1 MPTSSAATIDLL
13 VIGFMMLQSG
23 PAPDF
28 HAIRE
33 RHYGTGT
40 KVTRFRCFANS
51 SVRVDEH
58 FSGGRFVIIMAS
70 GTRVDSRLCSF
81 HGSVFSRV
89 DSGSQGVTMSA
100 DAVTLYAAL
109 LRGEITGDAALQTA
123 HRMLELVM
131 DSIPQAIFWKDTD
144 RAYLGCNKVFA
155 DLAGLEPGEVIGKS
169 DLDMPW
175 ADHDAVHF
183 RDWDQIVIDSG
194 KPQFGIVERIHLQD
208 GTALRME
215 TNKVPLLDF
224 DGVVVGILGTSAD
237 VSDRVQAEEEL
248 RQNLEELDERVHL
261 RTAEL
266 SRANHI
272 LRREVDERVR
282 LQAEERQQRAYAE
295 AMRETAAAISRSLD
309 LDDVLDDALVGVER
323 LMSYDL
329 GAAVLLDDENN
340 PVLAHYR
347 AQFGYRTS
355 DIDLT
360 LIAELEKPDE
370 ALLLVDIQSTEMDL
384 ANCRGLCPAAGSIVV
399 APMTVG
405 GQLIGYLVAESA
417 TRGFFSDV
425 HAERLQTVA
434 DQAAAAISNAR
445 LYSRAAELAAVDER
459 QRLAHDLHDSVSQTL
474 WTASLLSGSFS
485 QADIPDDEVRKKM
498 QSIEVLTKGA
508 LAEMRALLLE
518 LRPAALEEASLED
531 LMYQLV
537 AAFESHIALNVNVG
551 VSHIDSISIDAK
563 LALYRIAQEALNN
576 VARHANA
583 KEVSLELAVRSRCIE
598 LTVTDDGCGYQAD
611 EVSSDHMGLVIMAER
626 AEKVGGTLELETSP
640 GAGSTVRIRVPLG
653 TGW

>member
-1 MPTSSAATIDLL
+1 
-13 VIGFMMLQSG
+13 
-23 PAPDF
+23 
-28 HAIRE
+28 
-33 RHYGTGT
+33 
-40 KVTRFRCFANS
+40 
-51 SVRVDEH
+51 
-58 FSGGRFVIIMAS
+58 
-70 GTRVDSRLCSF
+70 
-81 HGSVFSRV
+81 
-89 DSGSQGVTMSA
+89 MSA

-109 LRGEITGDAALQTA
+109 LRGEITGDAALKTA

-131 DSIPQAIFWKDTD
+131 DSIPQAIFWKDID
-144 RAYLGCNKVFA
+144 RNYLGCNKVFA
-155 DLAGLEPGEVIGKS
+155 DLAELEPGELIGKN

-175 ADHDAVHF
+175 ADHEAVHF
-183 RDWDQIVIDSG
+183 RDWDQIVIESG
-194 KPQFGIVERIHLQD
+194 KPQFGISERIHLRD
-208 GTALRME
+208 GTVLRME

-224 DGVVVGILGTSAD
+224 DGVVVGILGTAED
-237 VSDRVQAEEEL
+237 VSDRVRDEEEL
-248 RQNLEELDERVHL
+248 RQNVEELDERVHL

-282 LQAEERQQRAYAE
+282 LQAEERQQRSYAE

-309 LDDVLDDALVGVER
+309 LDDVLDETLVGVER
-323 LMSYDL
+323 LMSHDL
-329 GAAVLLDDENN
+329 GAAILLDDENN

-347 AQFGYRTS
+347 AQFGYGTS
-355 DIDLT
+355 EIDLT
-360 LIAELEKPDE
+360 LIAELEKSDE
-370 ALLLVDIQSTEMDL
+370 TFLVVDIQSAELEL
-384 ANCRGLCPAAGSIVV
+384 AKCRGLCPEAGSVIV

-405 GQLIGYLVAESA
+405 HQLIGYIVAESA
-417 TRGFFSDV
+417 TRGFFSDI
-425 HAERLQTVA
+425 HAGRLQTVA

-485 QADIPDDEVRKKM
+485 RGDIPDDDVRKKM

-531 LMYQLV
+531 LMHQLV
-537 AAFESHIALNVNVG
+537 AAFESHIALKVNVG
-551 VSHIDSISIDAK
+551 VSPIDSISIEAK

-583 KEVSLELAVRSRCIE
+583 TEVSLVLAVRSRGVE
-598 LTVTDDGCGYQAD
+598 LTVSDDGCGYQAD
-611 EVSSDHMGLVIMAER
+611 KVSSDHMGLAIMAER
-626 AEKVGGTLELETSP
+626 ADKVGGTLELETSP
-640 GAGSTVRIRVPLG
+640 GGGSTVRIRVPLG
-653 TGW
+653 SAW